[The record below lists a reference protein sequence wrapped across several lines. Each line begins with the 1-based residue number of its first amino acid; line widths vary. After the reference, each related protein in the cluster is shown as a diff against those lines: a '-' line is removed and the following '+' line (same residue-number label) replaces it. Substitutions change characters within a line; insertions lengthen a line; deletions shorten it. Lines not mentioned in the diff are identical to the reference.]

1 MNKPKIA
8 IASILKPLHDARS
21 FYRLGL
27 SLRETNKY
35 HLNIIGFSLKNVP
48 SEEDIDFF
56 TLFDSNRDNPRR
68 LFVSINFISILKKIK
83 PEVLIITTYELLPA
97 AVLMKFFLKY
107 RLVYDVQENYELN
120 IKENK
125 TISGWKKWLAISWV
139 RTVQNISKPFIDKCI
154 FAEACYQEEM
164 PTIKNFVVLENK
176 FFGKIKKIQTVKFDT
191 DQPLEFLISG
201 TLTKVY
207 GIVDAMLWFGELV
220 KNKPTYKLKII
231 GHVTIAEYGK
241 RIEEI
246 ASKIPQIR
254 LEISPSPIDYKE
266 ILRSYNEC
274 DIVLLPYH
282 QLPSIHPKIPSK
294 LYESLAMGKPFIFSP
309 NMNWER
315 ITNRYGA
322 GLSVNF
328 FEPEYAKV
336 EIEKI
341 LKKEFYTHGMD
352 KFPYWKSKEE
362 EKLKELLTY
371 LLKD

>member
-1 MNKPKIA
+1 MIKPKIA
-8 IASILKPLHDARS
+8 IASVLKPLHDARS

-48 SEEDIDFF
+48 REEDIDFF
-56 TLFDSNRDNPRR
+56 TLFGSNRDNPRR

-83 PEVLIITTYELLPA
+83 PKVLIITTYELLPA

-107 RLVYDVQENYELN
+107 RLVYDVQENYKLN

-139 RTVQNISKPFIDKCI
+139 GFVQNISKPFIDKYI

-176 FFGKIKKIQTVKFDT
+176 FFGKIKKIQTVKFAADK
-191 DQPLEFLISG
+191 PLTFLISG
-201 TLTKVY
+201 TLTEVY
-207 GIVDAMLWFGELV
+207 GTIDAILWFGELV
-220 KNKPTYKLKII
+220 KYNPNYKLNII
-231 GHVTIAEYGK
+231 GHVTIDDYGK
-241 RIEEI
+241 KIEEI

-254 LEISPSPIDYKE
+254 LEISPSPIDYKK
-266 ILRSYNEC
+266 ILRSYDDC

-294 LYESLAMGKPFIFSP
+294 LYESLAMGKPFVFSS
-309 NMNWER
+309 NMNWEM
-315 ITNRYGA
+315 IAKRYGA
-322 GLSVNF
+322 GQSVNF
-328 FEPEYAKV
+328 FELEYAKM

-341 LKKEFYTHGMD
+341 LKQEFYSHGMD

-362 EKLKELLTY
+362 EKLQELLNY
-371 LLKD
+371 LSKN